1 MIACTSTAATDA
13 RSNPTIAI
21 IGGGFSG
28 AALTAHLA
36 ASARAFVRI
45 VLLEPSESVG
55 RGVAYS
61 AKGDHLLLNVP
72 AGKLSLWPEKPG
84 DFADW
89 CAASGRLAPRD
100 AFLPRAWFGAY
111 VEAELASAL
120 RVASGLVEFER
131 RHCRAHSVRFSPR
144 GGALVRTEHGDDVHA
159 DRVVLALGHGPS
171 TVPPVF
177 RGLAAQQRIVR
188 DPRDATRINALAST
202 SRRVLIVGTG
212 LTMIDTVASLTRTGF
227 KGDVLAVSRRGVP
240 ARTHGASDP
249 AAHREWA
256 EALHPDRLTELIRAV
271 RARCEKHPEDWRGVI
286 DSLRPHTAR
295 LWRTL
300 GLHDRRRFQ
309 KRVAPYW
316 DAHRHRCPQVL
327 AGAIAMLL
335 ERGTL
340 AIGASVIESARVKRH
355 QIELEM
361 RAPRAT
367 HTTRERFDA
376 VILCTG
382 PEPDPSKWGSPLVDS
397 LVSQGLAAIDPLGL
411 GFVTD
416 ARGALR
422 TASGAPSDRLF
433 TIGPL
438 RRPDLW
444 ESTAV
449 PELSRQAQDLAQTLI
464 EGMKPSTGRGP
475 RAATSMEYSQ

>member
-1 MIACTSTAATDA
+1 MIAPTDSLSPGLA
-13 RSNPTIAI
+13 EKPAIVI

-28 AALTAHLA
+28 AALAAHLA
-36 ASARAFVRI
+36 AGALSPVRI
-45 VLLEPSESVG
+45 VLFEPSSRVG
-55 RGVAYS
+55 RGVAYN
-61 AKGDHLLLNVP
+61 ATGDHLLLNVP
-72 AGKLSLWPEKPG
+72 AGKLSVWPERPG

-89 CAASGRLAPRD
+89 CAASGRLASRD

-111 VEAELASAL
+111 VEAELATAL
-120 RVASGLVEFER
+120 RTASGLVEFER
-131 RHCRAHSVRFSPR
+131 RHCRAHSVRFSPG

-188 DPRDATRINALAST
+188 DPRDAARINALAST

-212 LTMIDTVASLTRTGF
+212 LTMIDTVASLARTGF

-240 ARTHGASDP
+240 ARSHGASDP

-256 EALHPDRLTELIRAV
+256 GALHPARLTELIRAV
-271 RARCEKHPEDWRGVI
+271 RARCEEHPEDWRGVI

-300 GLHDRRRFQ
+300 GPHDRRRFQ

-316 DAHRHRCPQVL
+316 DAHRHRAPQVL
-327 AGAIAMLL
+327 AGTIAMLL
-335 ERGTL
+335 ERGKL
-340 AIGASVIESARVKRH
+340 GIGAAVIETARVKRH
-355 QIELEM
+355 HVEVEM
-361 RAPRAT
+361 RAPRT
-367 HTTRERFDA
+367 KQSSRERFDV

-397 LVSQGLAAIDPLGL
+397 LLSQGVAVVDPLGL

-416 ARGALR
+416 GRGALR
-422 TASGAPSDRLF
+422 TASGVASERLF

-438 RRPDLW
+438 RRPDSW

-464 EGMKPSTGRGP
+464 EGMKPSSGRGR
-475 RAATSMEYSQ
+475 RAATSKEYSQ